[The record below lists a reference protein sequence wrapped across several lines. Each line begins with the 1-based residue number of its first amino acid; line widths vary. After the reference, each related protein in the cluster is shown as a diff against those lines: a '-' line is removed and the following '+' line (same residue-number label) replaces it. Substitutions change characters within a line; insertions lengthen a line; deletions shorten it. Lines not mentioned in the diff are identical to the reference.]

1 MKKGADYIL
10 LFFAAIYLIV
20 HFIPDLGGADVMG
33 AQWLYTS
40 IVDLVVFGYL
50 LFNMNKYKE
59 AIQAIFNSRFTFIYL
74 IYFIWALI
82 SISYALN
89 AIEAMV
95 CLARLAS
102 TFLLFINISILL
114 YKKELSSFYT
124 YLCVILSLILIYDAL
139 YVIKGFVNNMDTMA
153 LDQNIV
159 SLTGNNG
166 NKNVMAASLLI
177 KVPFALYLIVT
188 GKFFQKI
195 IGLVTVF
202 LGVFAVFIMN
212 TRSTYVALLII
223 VLLFCI
229 TSIIFLYKNKKKLIF
244 QLLLFIIP
252 VALAFLLANTVL
264 SNAIKMQESQGGY
277 GSVTK
282 RIGDI
287 TIASEE
293 GSRIHLWW
301 AALDYFQKHPI
312 LGAGYGNWKLASI
325 PYEKE
330 RTNDLYVPYHSH
342 NDFFENGAD
351 LGIIGMVCYF
361 LFFIILGIV
370 TLRLWQNKNAK
381 QYHFIATI
389 SIMVL
394 ACYFID
400 AFFNFPTE
408 RTIMQTMLAFSFTL
422 VMAPAFLMNEDW
434 VAMPKFRL
442 FSQNLS
448 KYSFVLLTIATLL
461 PAIFIN
467 NQVYESLK
475 VQKYVMG
482 EIDADPKMA
491 LDEVKSAFP
500 MFPNLSTSTLPIKA
514 LVARYYFRDKM
525 YDESMRLL
533 NESEN
538 VNPALHYNDFIRT
551 AIYAAKQNYDSTA
564 YYAYRAFYNW
574 PRATSYYKNALF
586 AAAKKKDTVEIN
598 KVYNVY
604 KKYRDGGE
612 AVNQYL
618 MAMYEVKGGA
628 DKNMINILDSAF
640 VHFPKDTVP
649 LLSAKNLLSRGIV
662 GGQGSG
668 QAVGMSNQYSTDG
681 GKLFA
686 KGKYTQAANM
696 YIKAI
701 NTEPNN
707 YTHYENAAICYYTNK
722 NFEKSIPYFDKA
734 ASFANNN
741 TGKSE
746 FFKAMS
752 LVSMGKNSDAC
763 GPLQAAK
770 KKNYPDIDKFI
781 AQYCK

>member
-1 MKKGADYIL
+1 MKKGPDYVL

-40 IVDLVVFGYL
+40 IVDLVVLAYIL
-50 LFNMNKYKE
+50 INRKIYAE
-59 AIQAIFNSRFTFIYL
+59 AITAVFSHQFTLLYTF
-74 IYFIWALI
+74 YFIWALI
-82 SISYALN
+82 SISYAMN
-89 AIEAMV
+89 AIEAIV

-102 TFLLFINISILL
+102 TFFIFTNLSILL
-114 YKKELSSFYT
+114 YKKDIKNY
-124 YLCVILSLILIYDAL
+124 YLPLAILITIVLFFDAF
-139 YVIKGFVNNMDTMA
+139 YVMRTFKEAIDSELATFNPNNA
-153 LDQNIV
+153 
-159 SLTGNNG
+159 TGNNG
-166 NKNVMAASLLI
+166 NKNVMAASLII
-177 KVPFALYLIVT
+177 KFPFCLYLILNT
-188 GKFFQKI
+188 KIFGK
-195 IGLVTVF
+195 VF
-202 LGVFAVFIMN
+202 GVITLFVGSFAIFILS
-212 TRSTYVALLII
+212 TRSTFVSLLGIM
-223 VLLFCI
+223 
-229 TSIIFLYKNKKKLIF
+229 IIFAATTLYFRKKEYIKSSFFSIAYFLV
-244 QLLLFIIP
+244 P
-252 VALAFLLANTVL
+252 VVFAFFFSNLAL
-264 SNAIKMQESQGGY
+264 SNISEASSSGAVTDRIQSIQLNNQASSGRLHLWEGAIDYFLKHPF
-277 GSVTK
+277 
-282 RIGDI
+282 IGD
-287 TIASEE
+287 
-293 GSRIHLWW
+293 
-301 AALDYFQKHPI
+301 
-312 LGAGYGNWKLASI
+312 GYGNWKLASI

-330 RTNDLYVPYHSH
+330 FTNDLYVPYHSH
-342 NDFFENGAD
+342 NDFLEAAAD
-351 LGIIGMVCYF
+351 LGIVGGLAYLG
-361 LFFIILGIV
+361 LFVLAFVFTIQV
-370 TLRLWQNKNAK
+370 WFKEKYKDYRL
-381 QYHFIATI
+381 FTTI
-389 SIMVL
+389 SFMAV

-400 AFFNFPTE
+400 AFLNFPTE
-408 RTIMQTMLAFSFTL
+408 RTSMQTMLTFSVALLF
-422 VMAPAFLMNEDW
+422 APTFLIQKD
-434 VAMPKFRL
+434 PTKKLKQFKFG
-442 FSQNLS
+442 
-448 KYSFVLLTIATLL
+448 L
-461 PAIFIN
+461 PAYIIIGFLLICGSIFIN

-628 DKNMINILDSAF
+628 DKNMLNILDSAY

-649 LLSAKNLLSRGIV
+649 LLNAKNLLSRGV
-662 GGQGSG
+662 LGGQGSG
-668 QAVGMSNQYSTDG
+668 QAVFSNQYSTEG

-696 YIKAI
+696 YIKAS
-701 NTEPNN
+701 NAEPNN

-734 ASFANNN
+734 ASFSNNN

-752 LVSMGKNSDAC
+752 LVSMGKNAEAC

-781 AQYCK
+781 ALYCK

>member
-1 MKKGADYIL
+1 MKKGPDYIL

-40 IVDLVVFGYL
+40 VVDLVVLGYI
-50 LFNMNKYKE
+50 FINRKTYSE
-59 AIQAIFNSRFTFIYL
+59 AISSVFSHQFTLLYTF
-74 IYFIWALI
+74 YFIWALI
-82 SISYALN
+82 SISYAMN
-89 AIEAMV
+89 MIEAIV

-102 TFLLFINISILL
+102 TFFIFTNLAILL
-114 YKKELSSFYT
+114 YKKDIKNY
-124 YLCVILSLILIYDAL
+124 YLPVALLITIVLFFDAF
-139 YVIKGFVNNMDTMA
+139 YVINTFKQAINSELGTFDPNRA
-153 LDQNIV
+153 
-159 SLTGNNG
+159 TGNNG
-166 NKNVMAASLLI
+166 NKNVMAASLII
-177 KVPFALYLIVT
+177 KFPFCLYLILNT
-188 GKFFQKI
+188 KILGKI
-195 IGLVTVF
+195 
-202 LGVFAVFIMN
+202 LGVITLFVGAFAIFILS
-212 TRSTYVALLII
+212 TRSTFLSLLAII
-223 VLLFCI
+223 
-229 TSIIFLYKNKKKLIF
+229 LIF
-244 QLLLFIIP
+244 AITTLYFRKKSDIK
-252 VALAFLLANTVL
+252 TSVL
-264 SNAIKMQESQGGY
+264 SISYLVVPVIFAFFFSNLALSNINEASASGAVTDRIQSIQLNNEASSGRLHLWEGAIDYFLKHPF
-277 GSVTK
+277 
-282 RIGDI
+282 IGD
-287 TIASEE
+287 
-293 GSRIHLWW
+293 
-301 AALDYFQKHPI
+301 
-312 LGAGYGNWKLASI
+312 GYGNWKLASI

-330 RTNDLYVPYHSH
+330 FTNDLFVPYHSH
-342 NDFFENGAD
+342 NDFLEAAAD
-351 LGIIGMVCYF
+351 LGIVGGLAYLG
-361 LFFIILGIV
+361 LFVMAFV
-370 TLRLWQNKNAK
+370 FTLQVWFKEKYKDYRL
-381 QYHFIATI
+381 FTTI
-389 SIMVL
+389 SFMAVT
-394 ACYFID
+394 CYFID
-400 AFFNFPTE
+400 AFLNFPTE
-408 RTIMQTMLAFSFTL
+408 RTSMQTMLTVSVALLF
-422 VMAPAFLMNEDW
+422 APAYLIKTDTNKKTKPF
-434 VAMPKFRL
+434 KFITPL
-442 FSQNLS
+442 YIFIG
-448 KYSFVLLTIATLL
+448 VLLIGGS
-461 PAIFIN
+461 IFIN

-628 DKNMINILDSAF
+628 DKNMLNILDSAY

-649 LLSAKNLLSRGIV
+649 LLNAKNLLSRGIV

-668 QAVGMSNQYSTDG
+668 QAVFTNQYSTEG

-696 YIKAI
+696 YIKAS
-701 NTEPNN
+701 NAEPNN

-734 ASFANNN
+734 ASFSNNN

-752 LVSMGKNSDAC
+752 LVSMGKNAEAC

-770 KKNYPDIDKFI
+770 KKNYPDIDKYI
-781 AQYCK
+781 ALYCK

>member
-40 IVDLVVFGYL
+40 IVDLVVLAYIL
-50 LFNMNKYKE
+50 INRKIYAE
-59 AIQAIFNSRFTFIYL
+59 AISAVFSHQFTLLYTF
-74 IYFIWALI
+74 YFIWALI
-82 SISYALN
+82 SISYAMN
-89 AIEAMV
+89 AIEAIV

-102 TFLLFINISILL
+102 TFFIFTNLAILL
-114 YKKELSSFYT
+114 YKKDIKNY
-124 YLCVILSLILIYDAL
+124 YLPIAILITIVLFFDAF
-139 YVIKGFVNNMDTMA
+139 YVMRTFKEAIDSELGTFNPNNA
-153 LDQNIV
+153 
-159 SLTGNNG
+159 TGNNG
-166 NKNVMAASLLI
+166 NKNVMAASLII
-177 KVPFALYLIVT
+177 KFPFCLYLILNT
-188 GKFFQKI
+188 KIFGK
-195 IGLVTVF
+195 VF
-202 LGVFAVFIMN
+202 GVITLFVGAFAIFILS
-212 TRSTYVALLII
+212 TRSTFVSLLGIMII
-223 VLLFCI
+223 FAATTLYFRKKADLKS
-229 TSIIFLYKNKKKLIF
+229 SIISIAYILVPVIF
-244 QLLLFIIP
+244 AFFFSN
-252 VALAFLLANTVL
+252 LAL
-264 SNAIKMQESQGGY
+264 SNISEASSSGAVTDRIQSIQLNNQASSGRLHLWEGAIDYFLKHPF
-277 GSVTK
+277 
-282 RIGDI
+282 IGD
-287 TIASEE
+287 
-293 GSRIHLWW
+293 
-301 AALDYFQKHPI
+301 
-312 LGAGYGNWKLASI
+312 GYGNWKLASI

-330 RTNDLYVPYHSH
+330 FTNDLYVPYHSH
-342 NDFFENGAD
+342 NDFLEAAAD
-351 LGIIGMVCYF
+351 LGIVGGLAYLG
-361 LFFIILGIV
+361 LFVLAFVFTIQV
-370 TLRLWQNKNAK
+370 WFKEKYKDYRL
-381 QYHFIATI
+381 FTTI
-389 SIMVL
+389 SFMAV

-400 AFFNFPTE
+400 AFLNFPTE
-408 RTIMQTMLAFSFTL
+408 RTSMQTMLTISVALLF
-422 VMAPAFLMNEDW
+422 APAYLIQKDSAKKLKQLKFILPTYIIIGFL
-434 VAMPKFRL
+434 L
-442 FSQNLS
+442 IGGS
-448 KYSFVLLTIATLL
+448 
-461 PAIFIN
+461 IFIN

-574 PRATSYYKNALF
+574 PRANSYYKNALF

-604 KKYRDGGE
+604 KKYRDGGD

-628 DKNMINILDSAF
+628 DKNMMNILDSAY

-649 LLSAKNLLSRGIV
+649 LLNAKNLLSRGV
-662 GGQGSG
+662 LGGQGSG
-668 QAVGMSNQYSTDG
+668 QAVFTNQYSTDG

-696 YIKAI
+696 YIKAS
-701 NTEPNN
+701 NAEPNN
-707 YTHYENAAICYYTNK
+707 YTHYENVAICYYTNK

-734 ASFANNN
+734 ASFSNNN

-770 KKNYPDIDKFI
+770 KKNYPDIDKYI
-781 AQYCK
+781 TLYCK